1 VLRQQVSSITI
12 NSSVCPKSNLSS
24 LAAVIMS
31 YTAPLNAP
39 LPAEAMQRFIE
50 TEDIT
55 CLEKPLLFERNDRQF
70 KKLQC
75 CQAAAVTLM
84 TCGMTLPFMPVA
96 SLCPTTYADQFS
108 LKLDKDALTFQAA
121 NNDCCW

>member
-1 VLRQQVSSITI
+1 
-12 NSSVCPKSNLSS
+12 
-24 LAAVIMS
+24 
-31 YTAPLNAP
+31 
-39 LPAEAMQRFIE
+39 MQRFIE